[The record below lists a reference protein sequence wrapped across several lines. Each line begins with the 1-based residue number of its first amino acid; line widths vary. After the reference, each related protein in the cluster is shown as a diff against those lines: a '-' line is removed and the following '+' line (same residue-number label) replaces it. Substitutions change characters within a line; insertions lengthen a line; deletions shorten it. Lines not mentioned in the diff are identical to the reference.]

1 MRTMPKILITD
12 CLDMSVL
19 LTCNKHIY
27 STKTVSQVS
36 IVYLQKRLHL
46 HSHFDQLPIRSELPL
61 VLDIYLLKMQDR
73 LFVFGSLGCGQ
84 LAISELLAPC

>member
-1 MRTMPKILITD
+1 MRIMIRILITD
-12 CLDMSVL
+12 CLGMSIL
-19 LTCNKHIY
+19 LNYNKHIY
-27 STKTVSQVS
+27 NTKTVSLVS
-36 IVYLQKRLHL
+36 IACHQKLLHL